1 MERMDTR
8 HLEFFV
14 AVAEELNFTRAAARV
29 QAAQSTVSAGIAALE
44 RQLGGALFERSTR
57 TVTLT
62 PLGEQSVPIARE
74 VMIGV
79 RRLGEQGAQTK
90 AGVRGRV
97 RLGVITNLSW
107 LQLPSAIARFQQEN
121 PMVDVQM
128 SVSPRGSTGLA
139 ADLRRGRLDMAL
151 VGLRRELL
159 SGLDVVRLTKQP
171 YVAVLPQMHPLASR
185 RELEVTDLT
194 GDPFIDLPRGFG
206 TRDQLDAQV
215 EAAGGQRR
223 VAVEV
228 PDLGMVPSYV
238 RAGLGVAVVPVPVPD
253 AAGLVTIPVRA
264 VPPWELLLV
273 TRPGQPSAAV
283 NVFTDLMRAWTRQHS
298 GAIQEFTRNS
308 PTPRG

>member
-1 MERMDTR
+1 MDTR

-62 PLGEQSVPIARE
+62 ALGEQSVPIARE
-74 VMIGV
+74 VMLGV

-97 RLGVITNLSW
+97 RFGVITNLAW

-139 ADLRRGRLDMAL
+139 GDLRRGRLDTAL
-151 VGLRRELL
+151 VGLHRELL
-159 SGLDVVRLTKQP
+159 SGLDVVRLTRQP
-171 YVAVLPQMHPLASR
+171 YVAVLPAAHRLAAR
-185 RELEVTDLT
+185 DRLGMADLM
-194 GDPFIDLPRGFG
+194 GEPFIDMPRGFG
-206 TRDQLDAQV
+206 TRDQLDGLV
-215 EAAGGQRR
+215 ELAGGQRR

-228 PDLGMVPSYV
+228 PDLGTVPAFV
-238 RAGLGVAVVPVPVPD
+238 RAGLGVAVVPVPVLD
-253 AAGLVTIPVRA
+253 TVGLVTIPMLGI
-264 VPPWELLLV
+264 PPWELLLA
-273 TRPGQPSAAV
+273 TKPGQPALAV
-283 NVFTDLMRAWTRQHS
+283 RVFADLLRAWTRLQS
-298 GAIQEFTRNS
+298 DAITEFTRNS

>member
-1 MERMDTR
+1 MDTR

-62 PLGEQSVPIARE
+62 ALGEQSLPIARE
-74 VMIGV
+74 VMHGV

-90 AGVRGRV
+90 AGVRGRL
-97 RLGVITNLSW
+97 RFGVITNLAW

-121 PMVDVQM
+121 PLVDVQM

-139 ADLRRGRLDMAL
+139 ADLRRGRLDMTL

-159 SGLDVVRLTKQP
+159 SGLDVVRLTRQP
-171 YVAVLPQMHPLASR
+171 YVAVLPAAHRLADR
-185 RELEVTDLT
+185 RELGVGDLMAE
-194 GDPFIDLPRGFG
+194 PFIDLPRGFG
-206 TRDQLDAQV
+206 TRDQLDAMVQT
-215 EAAGGQRR
+215 AGGQRR

-228 PDLGMVPSYV
+228 PDLGAVPDYV
-238 RAGLGVAVVPVPVPD
+238 RAGLGVAVVPVPVAD
-253 AAGLVTIPVRA
+253 VAGLVTIPVRG

-273 TRPGQPSAAV
+273 MRPGQPSPAV
-283 NVFTDLMRAWTRQHS
+283 RVFADLLREWTRRRS
-298 GAIQEFTRNS
+298 GSINEFTGNS
-308 PTPRG
+308 PTSQG

>member
-1 MERMDTR
+1 MDTR

-74 VMIGV
+74 VMLGV

-97 RLGVITNLSW
+97 RFGVMTNLAW

-139 ADLRRGRLDMAL
+139 ADMRRGRLDIAL
-151 VGLRRELL
+151 VGLRRDLL
-159 SGLDVVRLTKQP
+159 SGLDVVRLTRQP
-171 YVAVLPQMHPLASR
+171 YVAVLPLTHPLAR
-185 RELEVTDLT
+185 RRSLEITDLI

-206 TRDQLDAQV
+206 TRDQLDAMV
-215 EAAGGQRR
+215 NLAGGQRR
-223 VAVEV
+223 VSVEV
-228 PDLGMVPSYV
+228 PDLGTVPAFV
-238 RAGLGVAVVPVPVPD
+238 RAGLGVAVVPVPVAD
-253 AAGLVTIPVRA
+253 GAGLVTIPMRA

-273 TRPGQPSAAV
+273 TRPGESSPAV
-283 NVFTDLMRAWTRQHS
+283 DVFAGLLRDWTRARS
-298 GAIQEFTRNS
+298 RAVEEFTRNS
-308 PTPRG
+308 PTPQG